1 MHSSLEGRSGH
12 GCSIQGGQCMGM
24 DGSVANLGQ
33 LSVPLKAKMPTPNEV
48 FSIVKQVE
56 NEMAG
61 KSLNAETAF
70 SFVADVKKRVADL
83 IVIEVA

>member
-1 MHSSLEGRSGH
+1 MHTPPDERRGN
-12 GCSIQGGQCMGM
+12 GCSIQGGDPMGM
-24 DGSVANLGQ
+24 NGGVANLGQ
-33 LSVPLKAKMPTPNEV
+33 LSVPLKAKMPMPNEV

-70 SFVADVKKRVADL
+70 SFVEEVKKRVADL
-83 IVIEVA
+83 IIIEVA

>member
-1 MHSSLEGRSGH
+1 MNKANDQGRVGY
-12 GCSIQGGQCMGM
+12 GCSIS
-24 DGSVANLGQ
+24 DDVNANIGQ
-33 LSVPLKAKMPTPNEV
+33 LSVPLKAKMPTTNEV

-56 NEMAG
+56 KEMAG

-70 SFVADVKKRVADL
+70 SFVEEVKKRVADL